1 MFFLGFGR
9 FMYHNPNI
17 FLFWALC
24 VTLIK
29 HLLSRLLFMVRI
41 TKNSYPTERDK
52 YPMYHTPALK
62 LSHCHVDETPLILSA
77 LYGMQTIITQISNS
91 WWISHLQGQ
100 KKNLTPALKSSSVNI
115 PILPIPCR
123 RPLYEGICCQYLVFI
138 MRFRLAPIKIITS

>member
-1 MFFLGFGR
+1 MSQNQENYLEKSILVTVERFEMFFLGFGR

-77 LYGMQTIITQISNS
+77 LYGMQTIII
-91 WWISHLQGQ
+91 
-100 KKNLTPALKSSSVNI
+100 
-115 PILPIPCR
+115 
-123 RPLYEGICCQYLVFI
+123 
-138 MRFRLAPIKIITS
+138 